1 MLLAAGGSSRLGA
14 PKQLLRLGGRS
25 LVRRAAEALL
35 QAGCAPVV
43 VVLGAEADA
52 VRAELEGLRVAPVL
66 NPAWGGGLATSLR
79 CGLLALPDSAAAAL
93 VCPSDQPA
101 VSSALFER
109 MLLLQRSSGKPIVA
123 CRYGDVVGAPALF
136 LRARFPE
143 LLALQGDAGARAV
156 LARAPDD
163 VASVDFPEG
172 AFDVDTPEDEAR
184 WRARCGDDGH
194 CP

>member
-1 MLLAAGGSSRLGA
+1 VLLAAGGSSRMGA

-35 QAGCAPVV
+35 EAGCEPVV
-43 VVLGAEADA
+43 VVLGGEAEA
-52 VRAELEGLRVAPVL
+52 VRAELEGLPVAPVL
-66 NPAWGGGLATSLR
+66 NPAWREGLATSLR

-93 VCPSDQPA
+93 VCPCDQPG
-101 VSSALFER
+101 VSSALFAR

-123 CRYGDVVGAPALF
+123 CRYGGVVGAPALF

-143 LLALQGDAGARAV
+143 LLALQGDVGARAA
-156 LARAPDD
+156 LAGGPEH
-163 VASVDFPEG
+163 VVSVEFPAG
-172 AFDVDTPEDEAR
+172 AFDVDTPEDWSR